1 MDQKIQG
8 ALSPQFDR
16 SSIHLSICIHRRDAR
31 FVYTARETIRFERET
46 GKTRTPRSRNFH
58 PSLERS
64 CYHKK
69 ADVSMAAGRI
79 YRNRWIV
86 VVLTHSQGMPV
97 TSDDI
102 SIYRYI
108 KRDRETILDNEMAEK
123 STVYTSTKYNR
134 DKYR

>member
-16 SSIHLSICIHRRDAR
+16 SSIHPSICIHRRDAR

-108 KRDRETILDNEMAEK
+108 KRDRETILDNEMVEK

>member
-16 SSIHLSICIHRRDAR
+16 WSIHPSICIHRRDAR

>member
-1 MDQKIQG
+1 
-8 ALSPQFDR
+8 
-16 SSIHLSICIHRRDAR
+16 
-31 FVYTARETIRFERET
+31 
-46 GKTRTPRSRNFH
+46 
-58 PSLERS
+58 
-64 CYHKK
+64 
-69 ADVSMAAGRI
+69 MAVGRI

-134 DKYR
+134 DKYRWN

>member
-16 SSIHLSICIHRRDAR
+16 SSIHPSICIHRRDAR

-69 ADVSMAAGRI
+69 ADVSMAVGRI

>member
-1 MDQKIQG
+1 
-8 ALSPQFDR
+8 
-16 SSIHLSICIHRRDAR
+16 
-31 FVYTARETIRFERET
+31 
-46 GKTRTPRSRNFH
+46 
-58 PSLERS
+58 
-64 CYHKK
+64 
-69 ADVSMAAGRI
+69 MAAGRI

-123 STVYTSTKYNR
+123 STVYTSTKYN
-134 DKYR
+134 DKYRWN

>member
-16 SSIHLSICIHRRDAR
+16 SSIHPSICIHRREAR

-134 DKYR
+134 DEYR

>member
-16 SSIHLSICIHRRDAR
+16 SSIHPSICIHRRDAR

-46 GKTRTPRSRNFH
+46 GKTRIPRSRNFH

>member
-1 MDQKIQG
+1 MGQEEIQG

-16 SSIHLSICIHRRDAR
+16 SLKTIHPSIHPSVRPSICIHRRDAR
-31 FVYTARETIRFERET
+31 FVYTTRETIRFERET

-86 VVLTHSQGMPV
+86 AVLTHSQGMPV

-102 SIYRYI
+102 SIYI
-108 KRDRETILDNEMAEK
+108 DTSKRSIEK
-123 STVYTSTKYNR
+123 RS
-134 DKYR
+134 

>member
-16 SSIHLSICIHRRDAR
+16 SSIHPSICIHRRDAR

-108 KRDRETILDNEMAEK
+108 KRDRETILDNDPRNGRK
-123 STVYTSTKYNR
+123 INR
-134 DKYR
+134 LYLYQI

>member
-16 SSIHLSICIHRRDAR
+16 SSIHPSICIHRRDAR